1 MSNFNDDRLFQQMK
15 RIADAL
21 ERQWPPLPNSAD
33 LVPAE
38 AYVWHSDIRQ
48 LLPVHKVNRLA
59 LELLRGVDEQ
69 RDLLMANTTAF
80 ANRLPANNA
89 LLWGRGAPANHRL
102 LKLYMVPF
110 WPLTSIAGLLKFI
123 ARILLIYR
131 F

>member
-33 LVPAE
+33 LLPAE

-59 LELLRGVDEQ
+59 LELLRGVD
-69 RDLLMANTTAF
+69 
-80 ANRLPANNA
+80 
-89 LLWGRGAPANHRL
+89 
-102 LKLYMVPF
+102 
-110 WPLTSIAGLLKFI
+110 
-123 ARILLIYR
+123 
-131 F
+131 